1 MSKKGN
7 ILVEP
12 SHESKKG
19 KYGLI
24 TTLWN
29 RDIVEVLFKNAKEE
43 LLKQGVHKENIFH
56 LEVPGAFE
64 LPLSAKRLGK
74 RKDIDA
80 IIALGAII
88 KGETPHFDMI
98 ANSCATGLINVS
110 LDINKPVIFGVLTT
124 NNYEQALERA
134 DSRKGNKGSEAAL
147 SAMLLLENL
156 SKNK

>member
-1 MSKKGN
+1 M
-7 ILVEP
+7 
-12 SHESKKG
+12 
-19 KYGLI
+19 
-24 TTLWN
+24 
-29 RDIVEVLFKNAKEE
+29 
-43 LLKQGVHKENIFH
+43 HKENIFH

-98 ANSCATGLINVS
+98 ANSCATGLITVS
-110 LDINKPVIFGVLTT
+110 LEINKPVIFGVLTT

>member
-7 ILVEP
+7 ILIEP
-12 SHESKKG
+12 SEESKRS
-19 KYGLI
+19 KYVLI
-24 TTLWN
+24 TTQWN
-29 RDIVEVLFKNAKEE
+29 KDIVEILFKNAEKE
-43 LLKQGVHKENIFH
+43 LLKKGVHKKNILH

-64 LPLSAKRLGK
+64 LPLSAKKFGE

-98 ANSCATGLINVS
+98 ANSCAAGLINVS
-110 LDINKPVIFGVLTT
+110 LEINKPVIFGVLTT
-124 NNYEQALERA
+124 NNYEQAVERA
-134 DSRKGNKGSEAAL
+134 DSKKGNKGAEAAL

-156 SKNK
+156 SKNE

>member
-7 ILVEP
+7 ILIEP
-12 SHESKKG
+12 SDLSKRG

-24 TTLWN
+24 TTQWN
-29 RDIVEVLFKNAKEE
+29 KDIVEVLFKNAEKE
-43 LLKQGVHKENIFH
+43 LLKRGVNKENIFH

-64 LPLSAKRLGK
+64 LPLSAKKMGE

-80 IIALGAII
+80 IIALGAIV
-88 KGETPHFDMI
+88 KGETPHFDVI

-110 LDINKPVIFGVLTT
+110 LEINKPVIFGVLTT

-134 DSRKGNKGSEAAL
+134 DSRKGNKGSEVAL